1 MGCLSWP
8 AIVSQIII
16 KMFAMKMKKERW
28 LWEGG
33 SGKLLGKVY
42 YKRNGQTFARKA
54 PGSYNKIPTQKQAA
68 ARERFMAANQ
78 FAKSILADPVL
89 KALYEQNL
97 GSHISAYSKAV
108 SEYMKGVT

>member
-1 MGCLSWP
+1 
-8 AIVSQIII
+8 
-16 KMFAMKMKKERW
+16 MKMKKERW

-54 PGSYNKIPTQKQAA
+54 PGSYNKIPTPKQAA

-78 FAKSILADPVL
+78 FAKTIIADPVL
-89 KALYEQNL
+89 KAQYAARANR
-97 GSHISAYSKAV
+97 GGSAYSTAV
-108 SEYMKGVT
+108 SEFLRGSSL